1 MTTNRRDFLSWS
13 THGLTAT
20 ALMSLL
26 QRDGSLSAAD
36 VVAKGSQPQLATPG
50 EAADPPPHLGAKC
63 KRVIHIFLCG
73 GMSHLDSFDY
83 KPLLEKYHGQP
94 LPSTE
99 KPETFFGKIGL
110 LRKNDWEFKQRGE
123 SGLWISDLFPH
134 IAGVADELTIIR
146 SMIAD
151 SANHTP
157 ATFQA
162 NTGFRLNG
170 FPVLGSWMSYG
181 LGCETD
187 DLPAY
192 VVLPDPR
199 GFPAGGTINWSNGF
213 LPTRHQGVAFRTKG
227 SPIEDLFPKWAGQT
241 GADAR
246 KSQGTHVPRSDGG
259 LFDLEEERET
269 REFVA
274 TINRR
279 HQATRPE
286 SDLAARIKS
295 YELAAKMQLSVPRVT
310 DLAGETAAT
319 QEAYGLNRDETA
331 EFGRSCLLARR
342 LLEQGVRFVQLF
354 AGGSFGSPR
363 INWDG
368 HESVKENHT
377 QEALR
382 VDQPVAALLRDLRQ
396 RGMLDDT
403 LVLFT
408 TEFGRTPF
416 AQSESNT
423 VGGGRDHNMYG
434 FSVWMAG
441 GGLKH
446 GLSYGSTDDVG
457 WKSVDKPVYWHDFHA
472 TVLNLLGI
480 DHQRLTY
487 YHNGIER
494 RLTNVHGEVVSDL
507 LA

>member
-1 MTTNRRDFLSWS
+1 MRGKTDTTGLARRDFLSWS
-13 THGLTAT
+13 TQGLTAT
-20 ALMSLL
+20 ALIHLL
-26 QRDGSLSAAD
+26 SSGEKVDAD
-36 VVAKGSQPQLATPG
+36 TTPG
-50 EAADPPPHLGAKC
+50 EAADLPPHLPAKC
-63 KRVIHIFLCG
+63 RRVIQLYMCG
-73 GMSHLDSFDY
+73 GLSHLDSFDY
-83 KPLLEKYHGQP
+83 KPALEKHHGQP
-94 LPSTE
+94 LPVSE

-110 LRKNDWEFKQRGE
+110 LRRHDWEFQQHGE

-134 IAGVADELTIIR
+134 LASVADELTIIR
-146 SMIAD
+146 SMVAD

-199 GFPAGGTINWSNGF
+199 GLPAGGTINWSNGF
-213 LPTRHQGVAFRTKG
+213 LPAKYQGVSFRSKG
-227 SPIEDLFPKWAGQT
+227 PPIENLFPVRNSEIAGRPPLSF
-241 GADAR
+241 DAE
-246 KSQGTHVPRSDGG
+246 S
-259 LFDLEEERET
+259 ERET
-269 REFVA
+269 REFIAAV
-274 TINRR
+274 NQR
-279 HQATRPE
+279 HLASRPE
-286 SDLAARIKS
+286 SELAARIRN
-295 YELAAKMQLSVPRVT
+295 YELAAKMQLSVPHVS
-310 DLAGETAAT
+310 DLGRETANT
-319 QEAYGLNRDETA
+319 QSSYGLDRQETA
-331 EFGRSCLLARR
+331 DFGRSCLLARR

-377 QEALR
+377 HEALR
-382 VDQPVAALLRDLRQ
+382 VDQPIAALLRDLRQ

-403 LVLFT
+403 LILFT

-416 AQSESNT
+416 TQSESN
-423 VGGGRDHNMYG
+423 VLGGGRDHNMHG

-446 GLSYGSTDDVG
+446 GISHGATDEFG
-457 WKSVDKPVYWHDFHA
+457 WKSVDQPVTWPDFHA
-472 TVLNLLGI
+472 TILHLLGI

-494 RLTNVHGEVVSDL
+494 RLTNVHGEVIRQL
-507 LA
+507 LS

>member
-1 MTTNRRDFLSWS
+1 MPGSLLRRDFLSWS
-13 THGLTAT
+13 AHGLTAT
-20 ALMSLL
+20 AVLDLL
-26 QRDGSLSAAD
+26 TRQNRLQGAIVPS
-36 VVAKGSQPQLATPG
+36 
-50 EAADPPPHLGAKC
+50 EAADPPPHLPAKC
-63 KRVIHIFLCG
+63 TRVIHLYMCG
-73 GMSHLDSFDY
+73 GLSHLDSFDY
-83 KPLLEKYHGQP
+83 KPTLEKYHGKS
-94 LPSTE
+94 LPASE

-110 LRKNDWEFKQRGE
+110 LR
-123 SGLWISDLFPH
+123 
-134 IAGVADELTIIR
+134 
-146 SMIAD
+146 SMAAD

-187 DLPAY
+187 ELPAY

-213 LPTRHQGVAFRTKG
+213 LPARYQGVAFRTKG
-227 SPIEDLFPKWAGQT
+227 QPIDDLFPAPPAGST
-241 GADAR
+241 E
-246 KSQGTHVPRSDGG
+246 KSSN
-259 LFDLEEERET
+259 FDQESERET
-269 REFVA
+269 RDFIA
-274 TINRR
+274 ALNRH
-279 HQATRPE
+279 HQETRPE
-286 SDLAARIKS
+286 NDLIARIKS
-295 YELAAKMQLSVPRVT
+295 YELAAKMQMSVPRVT
-310 DLAGETAAT
+310 DLSGETATT
-319 QEAYGLNRDETA
+319 QSDYGLDQPETA
-331 EFGRSCLLARR
+331 DFGRSCLLARR

-368 HESVKENHT
+368 HENMKENHS

-382 VDQPVAALLRDLRQ
+382 VDQPIAALLRDLRQ

-416 AQSESNT
+416 TQSEAN
-423 VGGGRDHNMYG
+423 VLGAGRDHNMYG

-446 GLSYGSTDDVG
+446 GMSYGATDEIG
-457 WKSVDKPVYWHDFHA
+457 WKAVDNPVTWPDFHA
-472 TVLNLLGI
+472 TVLHLLGI
-480 DHQRLTY
+480 DHERLKY

-494 RLTNVHGEVVSDL
+494 RLTNVHGEVLRDIL
-507 LA
+507 G

>member
-1 MTTNRRDFLSWS
+1 MAQLWL
-13 THGLTAT
+13 GV
-20 ALMSLL
+20 
-26 QRDGSLSAAD
+26 RDGRSSR
-36 VVAKGSQPQLATPG
+36 VCRTP
-50 EAADPPPHLGAKC
+50 
-63 KRVIHIFLCG
+63 
-73 GMSHLDSFDY
+73 
-83 KPLLEKYHGQP
+83 
-94 LPSTE
+94 
-99 KPETFFGKIGL
+99 
-110 LRKNDWEFKQRGE
+110 N
-123 SGLWISDLFPH
+123 
-134 IAGVADELTIIR
+134 
-146 SMIAD
+146 
-151 SANHTP
+151 
-157 ATFQA
+157 
-162 NTGFRLNG
+162 
-170 FPVLGSWMSYG
+170 
-181 LGCETD
+181 
-187 DLPAY
+187 
-192 VVLPDPR
+192 PR

-213 LPTRHQGVAFRTKG
+213 LPARHQGVAFRTKG
-227 SPIEDLFPKWAGQT
+227 NPIDDLFPTWAGQA

-246 KSQGTHVPRSDGG
+246 KNQGTHVPRSDGG
-259 LFDLEEERET
+259 LFDSEAERET

-274 TINRR
+274 AINRR

-286 SDLAARIKS
+286 TELAARIKS

-319 QEAYGLNRDETA
+319 QEAYGLNRDETT

-416 AQSESNT
+416 AQSEANT

-494 RLTNVHGEVVSDL
+494 RLTNVHGEVVHDL